1 MLLIHMY
8 VLFTTMFAVNMFE
21 RKLSHV
27 KVEKR
32 RVNNLFFYISRKMVL
47 FLQILKGCQGSSY
60 LFKNGSSFSNVY
72 RYGGYLNPLYNWG

>member
-27 KVEKR
+27 KVEKEE
-32 RVNNLFFYISRKMVL
+32 LAICFFIS
-47 FLQILKGCQGSSY
+47 QGRWFFF
-60 LFKNGSSFSNVY
+60 FKY
-72 RYGGYLNPLYNWG
+72 